1 MADLAAVSSQPA
13 PQTVRDYFIGAQ
25 VAGYRITSKLGEG
38 AMGVVY
44 RGEHTV
50 LGRPAAIKFLNADLA
65 ENQELVSRF
74 FTEAR
79 AVNGIRHPNIV
90 DITDFGQRGNR
101 HYYVMEFLDG
111 QTLLDR
117 LTLEGRT
124 DLESTIRIG
133 TQVAAALAAAHDKG
147 IVHRDLKPEN
157 IYVCNHPDY
166 PDYVKV
172 FDFGIAKLIEKSPAA
187 THQTRAGYVLGTPL
201 YMSPEQCTGE
211 ESLDHRSD
219 VYSLGIVLY
228 QMITGV
234 VPFNA
239 PTMAGIVKGHI
250 SEQPIPPRKHND
262 SIPAEL
268 EELILLALAKDP
280 DDRVPDMRTMRSM
293 LEACDPSGA
302 SVDLTPV
309 AAVQTPVSSR
319 RRYRARP
326 SAAPPVEDRAA
337 DKLVEELIGIIL
349 ERIEN
354 DRLVL
359 PAMPASAM
367 QAIRELDNPNVTFH
381 AISQIIGDDP
391 VLAPQLFR
399 LASTAQYGNA
409 ERPRTI
415 EQAISRLGMGT
426 LRSTLIELSAHQ
438 VYDSRNRKIRKSFK
452 GIWDHTVAV
461 ATAARLVAENMEG
474 SVDPHTAHLAG
485 LMHDVGKPIVG
496 ALLLE
501 AEKMLGMAKKDW
513 ITQEAWTEVVE
524 QSHRR
529 VGTALARKWELPE
542 DIVGVIEASHDYSEA
557 SDAACANIVRFANA
571 FAKRC
576 GKSCG
581 EFDESE
587 IEDIVTRGVD
597 KLGLDWVFVHSTL
610 KVAIGNAGGT
620 SAEGAGS
627 TQSLAK

>member
-1 MADLAAVSSQPA
+1 M
-13 PQTVRDYFIGAQ
+13 
-25 VAGYRITSKLGEG
+25 AGYRITAKLGEG

-44 RGEHTV
+44 RGEHNV
-50 LGRPAAIKFLNADLA
+50 LGRPAAIKFLSAELA
-65 ENQELVSRF
+65 ENEELVSRF

-101 HYYVMEFLDG
+101 HYYVMEYLDG
-111 QTLLDR
+111 QTLLER
-117 LTLEGRT
+117 LTMEGRT

-157 IYVCNHPDY
+157 IYLCNHPDY

-172 FDFGIAKLIEKSPAA
+172 FDFGIAKLIEKSPVD
-187 THQTRAGYVLGTPL
+187 THRTRAGYVLGTPL

-239 PTMAGIVKGHI
+239 PTIAGIVKGHI
-250 SEQPIPPRKHND
+250 SEAPQPPTAHNASIPPQF
-262 SIPAEL
+262 
-268 EELILLALAKDP
+268 EELILAALVKDP
-280 DDRVPDMRTMRSM
+280 EERIPDMRTMRAM
-293 LEACDPSGA
+293 LEECDPSG
-302 SVDLTPV
+302 TPV
-309 AAVQTPVSSR
+309 ELAPIGVEPSSVSSG
-319 RRYRARP
+319 RRYRAKA
-326 SAAPPVEDRAA
+326 SAPPPVDEQAA
-337 DKLVEELIGIIL
+337 DKLVAELITIIL
-349 ERIEN
+349 ERIES

-367 QAIRELDNPNVTFH
+367 RAIRELDNPNVTFR

-399 LASTAQYGNA
+399 RASTAQYGNA
-409 ERPRTI
+409 ERPRTV

-426 LRSTLIELSAHQ
+426 LKGTLIELSAHQ
-438 VYDSRNRKIRKSFK
+438 VYDSRNRKIRKAFK

-461 ATAARLVAENMEG
+461 ATAARLVAENLESG
-474 SVDPHTAHLAG
+474 VDPQTAHLAG

-501 AEKMLGMAKKDW
+501 AEKLLGMKKKDW
-513 ITQEAWTEVVE
+513 LAQEAWTAVVE
-524 QSHRR
+524 QSHRK

-542 DIVGVIEASHDYSEA
+542 AIIDVIAASKGYSSEE
-557 SDAACANIVRFANA
+557 SDMCSNIVRFANA

-576 GKSCG
+576 GKTCG
-581 EFDESE
+581 DFDEEE
-587 IEDIVTRGVD
+587 IEDIVTRGVEH
-597 KLGLDWVFVHSTL
+597 LGLDWVFVHDTL
-610 KVAIGNAGGT
+610 REAIATAGSS

-627 TQSLAK
+627 TQALVRDS

>member
-1 MADLAAVSSQPA
+1 MSSQPA
-13 PQTVRDYFIGAQ
+13 TQTVRDYFIGAQ
-25 VAGYRITSKLGEG
+25 VAGYRITAKLGEG

-44 RGEHTV
+44 RGEHNV
-50 LGRPAAIKFLNADLA
+50 LGRPAAIKFLNS
-65 ENQELVSRF
+65 ELVENEELVARF

-90 DITDFGQRGNR
+90 DITDFGQRGTR
-101 HYYVMEFLDG
+101 YYYVMEFLDG
-111 QTLLDR
+111 QTLLER

-124 DLESTIRIG
+124 DVESTIRIG

-157 IYVCNHPDY
+157 IYLCNHPDY

-172 FDFGIAKLIEKSPAA
+172 FDFGIAKLIEKSPAD
-187 THQTRAGYVLGTPL
+187 THRTRAGYVLGTPL
-201 YMSPEQCTGE
+201 YMSPEQCIGA

-239 PTMAGIVKGHI
+239 PTLAGIVQGHI
-250 SEQPIPPRKHND
+250 SEAPERPKAHNNLIPD
-262 SIPAEL
+262 AL
-268 EELILLALAKDP
+268 EELIMGALAKDP
-280 DDRVPDMRTMRSM
+280 DERIPDMRTMRSM
-293 LEACDPSGA
+293 LEACDGTEPQE
-302 SVDLTPV
+302 DTPKP
-309 AAVQTPVSSR
+309 TG

-326 SAAPPVEDRAA
+326 SAPPPVEEGTS
-337 DKLVEELIGIIL
+337 DKLIGELITIIL

-367 QAIRELDNPNVTFH
+367 RAIRELDNPNVTFR
-381 AISQIIGDDP
+381 AISKIIGDDP

-399 LASTAQYGNA
+399 RASTAQFGNA
-409 ERPRTI
+409 ERPRTV

-426 LRSTLIELSAHQ
+426 LKSVLIELSAHQ
-438 VYDSRNRKIRKSFK
+438 VYDSRNRKIRKAFK

-461 ATAARLVAENMEG
+461 ATAARMVAENLG
-474 SVDPHTAHLAG
+474 GDIDPQTAHLAG

-496 ALLLE
+496 SLLLE
-501 AEKMLGMAKKDW
+501 AEKMLGMKKKDW
-513 ITQEAWTEVVE
+513 LSQDSWSAVVE
-524 QSHRR
+524 QSHQR
-529 VGTALARKWELPE
+529 VGTALAKKWELP
-542 DIVGVIEASHDYSEA
+542 DAIVSVIESTQEYSASPEDVYS
-557 SDAACANIVRFANA
+557 NIVRFANA

-576 GKSCG
+576 GKACG
-581 EFDESE
+581 EFDEE
-587 IEDIVTRGVD
+587 QVEDTVSRGVD
-597 KLGLDWVFVHSTL
+597 FLGLDWVFVHDTL
-610 KVAIGNAGGT
+610 RESIAKAGNTG
-620 SAEGAGS
+620 AEGAGS
-627 TQSLAK
+627 TQAMAR

>member
-1 MADLAAVSSQPA
+1 
-13 PQTVRDYFIGAQ
+13 
-25 VAGYRITSKLGEG
+25 
-38 AMGVVY
+38 MGVVY

-65 ENQELVSRF
+65 ENEELVSRF

-111 QTLLDR
+111 QTLLER

-124 DLESTIRIG
+124 DLESTVRIG

-147 IVHRDLKPEN
+147 IVHRDLKPDN
-157 IYVCNHPDY
+157 IYICNHPDY

-172 FDFGIAKLIEKSPAA
+172 FDFGIAKLIEKTPVD

-239 PTMAGIVKGHI
+239 PTIAGIVKGHI
-250 SEQPIPPRKHND
+250 SEEPAPPTSHNESIPP
-262 SIPAEL
+262 AL
-268 EELILLALAKDP
+268 EELILGALAKDP
-280 DDRVPDMRTMRSM
+280 DERIPDMRTMRSM
-293 LEACDPSGA
+293 LEACDPGGSA
-302 SVDLTPV
+302 VELEPITVDL
-309 AAVQTPVSSR
+309 APVSSG
-319 RRYRARP
+319 RRYRTRA
-326 SAAPPVEDRAA
+326 SAPPPAA
-337 DKLVEELIGIIL
+337 DEPVSEKLVDELIAIIL
-349 ERIEN
+349 ERIET

-367 QAIRELDNPNVTFH
+367 RAIRELDNPNVTFR
-381 AISQIIGDDP
+381 AISTIIGDDP

-399 LASTAQYGNA
+399 LASTAQYANT
-409 ERPRTI
+409 ERPRTV

-426 LRSTLIELSAHQ
+426 LKSTLIELSAHQ
-438 VYDSRNRKIRKSFK
+438 VYDSRNRKIRKAFK

-461 ATAARLVAENMEG
+461 ATAARMVAENLGGGIE
-474 SVDPHTAHLAG
+474 PETAHLAG

-496 ALLLE
+496 AILLE
-501 AEKMLGMAKKDW
+501 AEKMLGMKKKDW
-513 ITQEAWTEVVE
+513 LSQEAWTAVVE
-524 QSHRR
+524 KSHRT
-529 VGTALARKWELPE
+529 VGTALARKWELP
-542 DIVGVIEASHDYSEA
+542 DAIVDVISASKDYSSDEA
-557 SDAACANIVRFANA
+557 DACANIVLFANA

-581 EFDESE
+581 DYDEE
-587 IEDIVTRGVD
+587 KIEDIVTRGVEH
-597 KLGLDWVFVHSTL
+597 LGLDWVFVHDTL
-610 KVAIGNAGGT
+610 RAAIGSAGNS

-627 TQSLAK
+627 TQTLAR

>member
-1 MADLAAVSSQPA
+1 
-13 PQTVRDYFIGAQ
+13 

-65 ENQELVSRF
+65 ENEELVSRF

-117 LTLEGRT
+117 LMLEGRT
-124 DLESTIRIG
+124 DLASTIRIG

-172 FDFGIAKLIEKSPAA
+172 FDFGIAKLIEKSPAD

-250 SEQPIPPRKHND
+250 SEQPTPPRMHNNSIPP
-262 SIPAEL
+262 EL

-280 DDRVPDMRTMRSM
+280 DDRIPDMRTMRSM
-293 LEACDPSGA
+293 LEACDPDGA
-302 SVDLTPV
+302 LVELTPI
-309 AAVQTPVSSR
+309 ADEQTPVSSG
-319 RRYRARP
+319 RRYRSRP
-326 SAAPPVEDRAA
+326 SAPPPVDDRAA
-337 DKLVEELIGIIL
+337 DKLVDELITIIL

-367 QAIRELDNPNVTFH
+367 RAIRELDNPNVTFR
-381 AISQIIGDDP
+381 AISKIIGDDP
-391 VLAPQLFR
+391 VLAPQLYR

-426 LRSTLIELSAHQ
+426 LKSTLIELSAHQ

-461 ATAARLVAENMEG
+461 ATAARLVAENLEG
-474 SVDPHTAHLAG
+474 PVDPHTAHLAG

-501 AEKMLGMAKKDW
+501 AEKMLGMKKKDW
-513 ITQEAWTEVVE
+513 ITQEAWTAVVE
-524 QSHRR
+524 QSHRK
-529 VGTALARKWELPE
+529 VGTALARKWELPN
-542 DIVGVIEASHDYSEA
+542 DIVGVIADSNDYSDDE
-557 SDAACANIVRFANA
+557 DDTCANIVRFANA

-581 EFDESE
+581 EFDEDE
-587 IEDIVTRGVD
+587 IEDIVIRGVD

-610 KVAIGNAGGT
+610 QKAIANAGDT
-620 SAEGAGS
+620 NAEGASS
-627 TQSLAK
+627 TQALAK

>member
-1 MADLAAVSSQPA
+1 MTSERAA
-13 PQTVRDYFIGAQ
+13 QTARDYFIGAK
-25 VAGYRITSKLGEG
+25 VGGYRISAKLGEG

-50 LGRPAAIKFLNADLA
+50 LGRPAAIKFLNAELA
-65 ENQELVSRF
+65 ENEELVSRF

-111 QTLLDR
+111 QTLLER

-133 TQVAAALAAAHDKG
+133 MQVTSALAAAHDKG

-157 IYVCNHPDY
+157 IYLCNHPDY

-172 FDFGIAKLIEKSPAA
+172 FDFGIAKLIEKGP
-187 THQTRAGYVLGTPL
+187 TIKHQTRAGYVLGTPL
-201 YMSPEQCTGE
+201 YMSPEQCVGE

-219 VYSLGIVLY
+219 VYSLGVVLY

-239 PTMAGIVKGHI
+239 PTLAGIVQGHI
-250 SEQPIPPRKHND
+250 GVEPIPPSKHND
-262 SIPAEL
+262 SIPPEL
-268 EELILLALAKDP
+268 EKLVLMALEKDP
-280 DDRVPDMRTMRSM
+280 ANRIPDMRTLRAM
-293 LEACDPSGA
+293 LEACDPNGS
-302 SVDLTPV
+302 PV
-309 AAVQTPVSSR
+309 ELAPLVLDETPVSSG
-319 RRYRARP
+319 RRYRTRA
-326 SAAPPVEDRAA
+326 SAPPPVDEKVAG
-337 DKLVEELIGIIL
+337 KLVEELITIIL
-349 ERIEN
+349 ERIES

-367 QAIRELDNPNVTFH
+367 LAIKKLENPNVTFRD
-381 AISQIIGDDP
+381 ISNIIGDDP
-391 VLAPQLFR
+391 VLAPQLYR
-399 LASTAQYGNA
+399 RASTAQFGNS
-409 ERPRTI
+409 ERPRTV
-415 EQAISRLGMGT
+415 EQAISRLGMGS
-426 LRSTLIELSAHQ
+426 LRNLLIELSAHQ
-438 VYDSRNRKIRKSFK
+438 VYDSRNRKIRKAFK

-461 ATAARLVAENMEG
+461 AVGARLVAETLEN
-474 SVDPHTAHLAG
+474 SVDPETAHLAG

-501 AEKMLGMAKKDW
+501 AEKMLGMKKKDW
-513 ITQEAWTEVVE
+513 LTEEAWTAVVA
-524 QSHRR
+524 QSHRK

-542 DIVGVIEASHDYSEA
+542 AIISVIAGTADYSKGEQPNCADIVL
-557 SDAACANIVRFANA
+557 FANA

-576 GKSCG
+576 GKTCG
-581 EFDESE
+581 EYDEDR
-587 IEDIVTRGVD
+587 IEDIVSRGVD
-597 KLGLDWVFVHSTL
+597 VLGLDWVFVHDTL
-610 KVAIGNAGGT
+610 RTAISSAGNVG
-620 SAEGAGS
+620 AEGASS
-627 TQSLAK
+627 TQVVAR